1 MNTKSVGAF
10 LTAMIILECIF
21 FISIGNPLIPN
32 LGIMFSTI
40 ILYIILHNQYE

>member
-1 MNTKSVGAF
+1 MNKQNIGLIISLLV
-10 LTAMIILECIF
+10 ILECIF

-32 LGIMFSTI
+32 LAIMLSTT